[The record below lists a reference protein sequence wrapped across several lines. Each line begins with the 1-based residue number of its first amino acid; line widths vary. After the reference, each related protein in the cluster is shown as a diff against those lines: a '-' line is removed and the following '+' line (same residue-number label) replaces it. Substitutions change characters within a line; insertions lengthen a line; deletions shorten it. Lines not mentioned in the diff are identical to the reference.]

1 MSMSY
6 KLRIWLTESPF
17 GDTVLLGRTAADYLR
32 REFAP
37 FGFEVVREGSAC
49 VPDEGE
55 TGVVIPLDMP
65 LVTADDVMRAAE
77 CLRHR
82 RLDVLA
88 LGDGSSGAR
97 VFVRDGAEGGY
108 FLRSPHFCK
117 VDSAKNRALV
127 YNQMKER
134 IIDRLLT
141 AEVEIPDVANTVVE
155 DTVLISSGAKVM
167 PFCRLTGN
175 TVVRAGAMIEAS
187 YLCDTVVEEGSTVVM
202 SHLADSVV
210 GKGSTVGPFARLR
223 GAHVG
228 DGCRVG
234 DFVEIK
240 NAVMGDGAKSA
251 HLAYVGDAEVGAR
264 TNVGCGT
271 VFCNYDGKHKHRIR
285 VGNDCFIGANANLVA
300 PLTIGDG
307 AYVAAGT
314 TVTRDMA
321 EGEFAIGRVR
331 QETRPEKPLSS
342 RGAAKDDDKK

>member
-6 KLRIWLTESPF
+6 KFRIWLIKSPF
-17 GDTVLLGRTAADYLR
+17 EDVEVLGRTAGEYLR
-32 REFAP
+32 REFAHL
-37 FGFEVVREGSAC
+37 GFEVVEEGAGC

-65 LVTADDVMRAAE
+65 LVTVDDVVRAAE
-77 CLRHR
+77 CLHHR
-82 RLDVLA
+82 KLDALA
-88 LGDGSSGAR
+88 LGDSSSQAR
-97 VFVRDGAEGGY
+97 VFVRSAEGSGY

-141 AEVEIPDVANTVVE
+141 AEVEIPDAANTVVE

-175 TVVRAGAMIEAS
+175 TVVRAGAVVEGS
-187 YLCDTVVEEGSTVVM
+187 YLCNCTVEEGASVVM
-202 SHLADSVV
+202 SHLVDSVV
-210 GKGSTVGPFARLR
+210 GAGSTVGPFARLR
-223 GAHVG
+223 GAHIG
-228 DGCRVG
+228 EGCRVG
-234 DFVEIK
+234 DFVEVK
-240 NAVMGDGAKSA
+240 NSRLGDGVKSA
-251 HLAYVGDAEVGAR
+251 HLTYIGDAEVGAR

-271 VFCNYDGKHKHRIR
+271 VFCNYDGKRKHRTI
-285 VGNDCFIGANANLVA
+285 VGDDCFIGANSNLVA
-300 PLTIGDG
+300 PLRVGDG

-314 TVTRDMA
+314 TVTRDLA
-321 EGEFAIGRVR
+321 DGEFAIGRVR

-342 RGAAKDDDKK
+342 RGDGESGQRK